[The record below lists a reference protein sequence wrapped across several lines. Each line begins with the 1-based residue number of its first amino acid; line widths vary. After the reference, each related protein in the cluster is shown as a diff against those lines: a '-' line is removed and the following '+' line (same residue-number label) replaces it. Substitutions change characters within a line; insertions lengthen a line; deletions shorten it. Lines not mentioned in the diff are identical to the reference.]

1 LTFPIIDKNF
11 PYHRQN
17 PLLGLQDLF
26 KFFYLKISKVSQISQ
41 MSNNSNGT
49 FFPEESET
57 IAAALIEC
65 AEVNTKPL
73 EFFLSHL
80 SLV

>member
-1 LTFPIIDKNF
+1 
-11 PYHRQN
+11 
-17 PLLGLQDLF
+17 
-26 KFFYLKISKVSQISQ
+26 

-73 EFFLSHL
+73 EFFF
-80 SLV
+80 